1 MAVVPYQN
9 KNAGKK
15 DQVRDMFNNISHRYD
30 FLNRVLS
37 FGIDI
42 YWRRRAIRELKRDHP
57 KQILDMATGTGDF
70 AIACLAANP
79 DRVVGVDLS
88 PGMLSYGKKKMEA
101 KGLTDK
107 IQMLEG
113 DAEKILFPDATFDAI
128 TVAFGVRNFENLLQ
142 GLQEMNR
149 VLKPGGKLIVL
160 EFSQPKPWFAAFYN
174 LYFKHILPR
183 VGKIFSKDFAAY
195 NYLYESVQAFPSGDA
210 FLQVMDQ
217 ASFKERKQ
225 IPLTFGVCSIYIG
238 KK

>member
-15 DQVRDMFNNISHRYD
+15 DQVRDMFNNISHKYD

-70 AIACLAANP
+70 AIACLAADP

-128 TVAFGVRNFENLLQ
+128 TVAFGVRNFENLFQ

-160 EFSQPKPWFAAFYN
+160 EFSQPKPWFAVFYN

-210 FLQVMDQ
+210 FLKVMDE
-217 ASFKERKQ
+217 AKFLERKQ

>member
-88 PGMLSYGKKKMEA
+88 PGMLSYGHKKMEA

-107 IQMLEG
+107 IQLLEG

-183 VGKIFSKDFAAY
+183 IGKIFSKDFAAY

-210 FLQVMDQ
+210 FLQVMEQ
-217 ASFKERKQ
+217 ANFKERKQ
-225 IPLTFGVCSIYIG
+225 MPLTFGVCSIYIG

>member
-9 KNAGKK
+9 KNGGKK

-210 FLQVMDQ
+210 FLKVMDE
-217 ASFKERKQ
+217 ATFKERKQ

>member
-9 KNAGKK
+9 KNEGKK
-15 DQVRDMFNNISHRYD
+15 DQVRDMFNNISHKYD

-210 FLQVMDQ
+210 FLKVMDE
-217 ASFKERKQ
+217 AKFLERKQ

>member
-88 PGMLSYGKKKMEA
+88 PGMLSYGHKKMEA

-107 IQMLEG
+107 IQLLEG

-183 VGKIFSKDFAAY
+183 IGKIFSKDFAAY

>member
-88 PGMLSYGKKKMEA
+88 PGMLSYGHKKMEA
-101 KGLTDK
+101 KGLTNK
-107 IQMLEG
+107 IQLLEG
-113 DAEKILFPDATFDAI
+113 DAEKIP
-128 TVAFGVRNFENLLQ
+128 
-142 GLQEMNR
+142 
-149 VLKPGGKLIVL
+149 
-160 EFSQPKPWFAAFYN
+160 FS
-174 LYFKHILPR
+174 R
-183 VGKIFSKDFAAY
+183 R
-195 NYLYESVQAFPSGDA
+195 YLRCDHRCFRRA
-210 FLQVMDQ
+210 
-217 ASFKERKQ
+217 
-225 IPLTFGVCSIYIG
+225 
-238 KK
+238 

>member
-1 MAVVPYQN
+1 
-9 KNAGKK
+9 
-15 DQVRDMFNNISHRYD
+15 
-30 FLNRVLS
+30 
-37 FGIDI
+37 
-42 YWRRRAIRELKRDHP
+42 
-57 KQILDMATGTGDF
+57 
-70 AIACLAANP
+70 
-79 DRVVGVDLS
+79 
-88 PGMLSYGKKKMEA
+88 MLSYGQKKMEA

-107 IQMLEG
+107 IQLLEG

-183 VGKIFSKDFAAY
+183 IGKIFSKDFAAY

-210 FLQVMDQ
+210 FVKVMEEAQ
-217 ASFKERKQ
+217 FVERKQ

>member
-70 AIACLAANP
+70 AIACLTANP

-88 PGMLSYGKKKMEA
+88 PGMLSYGHKKMEA

-107 IQMLEG
+107 IQLLEG

-183 VGKIFSKDFAAY
+183 IGKIFSKDFAAY
-195 NYLYESVQAFPSGDA
+195 NYLYESVQAFPAGDA